1 MYKPNI
7 SHWEHL
13 ICEIREEIK
22 AQFNKNLDYT
32 WVTPNTTFKE
42 IKSQCNKNFD
52 YAKELCDVLESEMV
66 NYARLQDTELYY
78 VPQIGSKEESVG
90 PEWHYVKDG
99 YFPPEGKR
107 VLVFWS
113 NTYGDNGVMWEHGNV
128 SLGYYVKDWDEDFE
142 NENFWLDDNDEDE
155 LHEVLCWKEIG
166 KFPKEAFKHPVA
178 VNWSQSDTWD
188 EDHKWYAYHD
198 LGEHTWNFDCSNDG
212 SYPKCCVCG
221 WFPTLE
227 ELKGYLR
234 YNPQG

>member
-7 SHWEHL
+7 GHWEGIL
-13 ICEIREEIK
+13 CEICGEIK
-22 AQFNKNLDYT
+22 AQ
-32 WVTPNTTFKE
+32 
-42 IKSQCNKNFD
+42 CNKSLD
-52 YAKELCDVLESEMV
+52 YAKELCDRLEAEMV
-66 NYARLQDTELYY
+66 NYSKLKNTELYY
-78 VPQIGSKEESVG
+78 IPQIGSKEELVG

-113 NTYGDNGVMWEHGNV
+113 NTYNNGTLWEYGNV
-128 SLGYYVKDWDEDFE
+128 SIGYYVKDWDEDFE
-142 NENFWLDDNDEDE
+142 DENFWLDDNDEDI

-166 KFPKEAFKHPVA
+166 DLPKEAFVYPVA
-178 VNWSQSDTWD
+178 VTWNKSENWD

-198 LGEHTWNFDCSNDG
+198 LGEHTWNFDQSDDG

-221 WFPTLE
+221 WFHTLE

-234 YNPQG
+234 HNPQG